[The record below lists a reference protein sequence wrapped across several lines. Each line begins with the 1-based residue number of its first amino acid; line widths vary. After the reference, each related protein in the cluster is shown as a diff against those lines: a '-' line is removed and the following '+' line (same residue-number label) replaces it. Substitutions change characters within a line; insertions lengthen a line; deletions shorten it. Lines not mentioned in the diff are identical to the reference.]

1 MSDDLISRRSLIIR
15 LKNGS
20 VIPFS
25 KMLLNDKHKQ
35 ILEFEDMVKTQP
47 TSYDTDK
54 VIQQLEELI
63 SFHESYVEALTK
75 EIEGKYESEVMTEIC
90 SLHNT
95 RWYLDGLKR
104 ALEIVK
110 SGGIAV
116 GQKGERE

>member
-1 MSDDLISRRSLIIR
+1 MIGDLISRRSLIIR

-47 TSYDTDK
+47 TSYDTEK
-54 VIQQLEELI
+54 VIQQINDAIMPTPEHRHK
-63 SFHESYVEALTK
+63 FCGTVEP
-75 EIEGKYESEVMTEIC
+75 EHCVKYENCEDCMAERMI
-90 SLHNT
+90 
-95 RWYLDGLKR
+95 
-104 ALEIVK
+104 EIVK

-116 GQKGERE
+116 GQKGDRNETD